1 MPHYFPSSWRCKINI
16 ATKLSNI
23 FIIDFNKIIIDKF
36 LIIIFNAECL
46 QFLKESR
53 TSEDRYSKF
62 AIKVTM
68 FVQTQLAIDATLSKK
83 VMQIKLNVSLR
94 V

>member
-1 MPHYFPSSWRCKINI
+1 M
-16 ATKLSNI
+16 
-23 FIIDFNKIIIDKF
+23 
-36 LIIIFNAECL
+36 AECL

-83 VMQIKLNVSLR
+83 VT
-94 V
+94 

>member
-1 MPHYFPSSWRCKINI
+1 
-16 ATKLSNI
+16 
-23 FIIDFNKIIIDKF
+23 
-36 LIIIFNAECL
+36 L
-46 QFLKESR
+46 QFLKEPR

-83 VMQIKLNVSLR
+83 VMQINCYKYVLV